1 MLRAAVIV
9 AFGCGSA
16 QRAPAPSPL
25 AGDARCHQAIDH
37 MDELAI
43 NGKVTDPEQR
53 TARLQAVQQA
63 RAAGVLGGDR
73 TPDCVKR
80 WTNTIVDC
88 VVAATDTAA
97 ADACIPAS

>member
-1 MLRAAVIV
+1 
-9 AFGCGSA
+9 
-16 QRAPAPSPL
+16 
-25 AGDARCHQAIDH
+25 